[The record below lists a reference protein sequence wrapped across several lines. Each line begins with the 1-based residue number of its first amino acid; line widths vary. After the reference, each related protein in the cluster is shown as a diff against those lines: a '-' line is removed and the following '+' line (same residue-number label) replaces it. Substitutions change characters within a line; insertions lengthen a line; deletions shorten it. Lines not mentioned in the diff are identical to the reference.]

1 MTTDTED
8 RPPSTSE
15 RYLRASNTSDITVD
29 PTKRT
34 DADMLLAA
42 GWAAQGNVRGT
53 QALALWRLGKHWE
66 LECNTRNGQFFG
78 PEGLPEFENLAVI
91 SANWIMGK
99 CIKPGRDQLPRI
111 QRVQARETADRVL
124 VWWLD
129 QTCGACE
136 GRAHPL
142 IPGSNRLDYSREC
155 AECHGT
161 GKSLVDHVVRQQM
174 KPHARWLASEYD
186 GMAGAIFSAMARLL
200 APSLDL

>member
-1 MTTDTED
+1 MTTDTYD
-8 RPPSTSE
+8 KPPTVSE
-15 RYLRASNTSDITVD
+15 RYLRASHTIDITVD

-34 DADMLLAA
+34 DADLLIAA

-53 QALALWRLGKHWE
+53 QALALWRMRETKDMAG
-66 LECNTRNGQFFG
+66 F
-78 PEGLPEFENLAVI
+78 EGLAVH
-91 SANWIMGK
+91 SANWIIGK
-99 CIKPGRDQLPRI
+99 CTRPGRDQLPRI
-111 QRVQARETADRVL
+111 NRVQARETADRVL

-161 GKSLVDHVVRQQM
+161 GKSLVDHVVRQNL
-174 KPHARWLASEYD
+174 KPHARWLASEFD
-186 GMAGAIFSAMARLL
+186 GMAGAIFKAMARLL
-200 APSLDL
+200 APTLDDLR